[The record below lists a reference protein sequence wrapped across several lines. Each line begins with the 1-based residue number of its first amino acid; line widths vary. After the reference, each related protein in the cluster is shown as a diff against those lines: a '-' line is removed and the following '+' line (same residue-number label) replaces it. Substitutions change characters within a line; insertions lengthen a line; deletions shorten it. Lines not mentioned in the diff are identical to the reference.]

1 VVDFCIATEA
11 DGIKKEIMTNG
22 PVLAQLSPYTDMLT
36 YSDGIYSRTN
46 DAFKFQGSH
55 VFKILGWEDSPE
67 QGSHWI
73 VENSWGADWGENGY
87 AKIAGGG
94 ETQLDFYALSFVMY
108 PKTIADYYAEQAQ
121 AQMNAEMADI
131 STGDELED
139 DIE

>member
-67 QGSHWI
+67 
-73 VENSWGADWGENGY
+73 
-87 AKIAGGG
+87 
-94 ETQLDFYALSFVMY
+94 
-108 PKTIADYYAEQAQ
+108 
-121 AQMNAEMADI
+121 
-131 STGDELED
+131 
-139 DIE
+139 